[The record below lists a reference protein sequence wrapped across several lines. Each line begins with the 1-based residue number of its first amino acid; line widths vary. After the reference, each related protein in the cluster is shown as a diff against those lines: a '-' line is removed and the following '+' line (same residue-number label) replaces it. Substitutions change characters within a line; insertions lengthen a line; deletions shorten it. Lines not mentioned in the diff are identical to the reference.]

1 MKTILIV
8 DDDQAI
14 RRTLE
19 LHLTE
24 EGFSVLTAA
33 SGQDAVDKALELN
46 VDLMLLD
53 LRLPGLD
60 GFEVLKIIKERRPA
74 LPVVMVTAY
83 DDMATAIKA
92 IRFGAID
99 HLGKPVDLD
108 QLDGVIEK
116 IFEMRDLSLS
126 GVSFRDSLDPTFE
139 PNIMVGRSRVM
150 KEIYKT
156 IGAVADSRA
165 TVLVNGESGTGK
177 ELVARA
183 LHFNSQFRNRPFV
196 AVACAALA
204 PTILESELFGHE
216 KGAFT
221 GAYRTK
227 PGKFELA
234 QGGTLFLDEISE
246 ISPGIQVKL
255 LRFLQERE
263 FERVGGNDTIKA
275 DVRVIAATNK
285 DLSAL
290 VDSGEFRQDLYY
302 RLKVVSIDLPPLRE
316 RRDDILLLVKFLL
329 EKMHH
334 EMGKK
339 VEIVPQETLDQI
351 LEYTWPGNV
360 RELENSLRRAVLLS
374 PGNVLLPESLQ
385 LDGSAEGKNL
395 PLMIK
400 PLHWVERKHI
410 ENILIFTNHE
420 KKRAAKI
427 LGISRPTLD
436 RRLREYSLESPPS
449 AE

>member
-1 MKTILIV
+1 MKTILIA
-8 DDDQAI
+8 DDDLAI

-19 LHLTE
+19 LHLKE
-24 EGFSVLTAA
+24 EGFAVLSAA
-33 SGQDAVDKALELN
+33 DGQEAVDKAMEQD

-53 LRLPGLD
+53 LRLPELD
-60 GFEVLKIIKERRPA
+60 GFEVLQIIKERRPT

-83 DDMATAIKA
+83 DDMSTAIKA
-92 IRFGAID
+92 IRLGAID
-99 HLGKPVDLD
+99 HLGKPIDID
-108 QLDGVIEK
+108 QLDSVIEK
-116 IFEMRDLSLS
+116 IIEMSDLSQS
-126 GVSFRDSLDPTFE
+126 GVSFCDSLDPTFE
-139 PNIMVGRSRVM
+139 PNIMVGRTRAM
-150 KEIYKT
+150 KEIYKI

-165 TVLVNGESGTGK
+165 TVLIHGESGTGK

-183 LHFNSQFRNRPFV
+183 LHFNSQFKNRPFV
-196 AVACAALA
+196 AVACSALT

-246 ISPGIQVKL
+246 ISPEIQVKL
-255 LRFLQERE
+255 LRFLQEKE
-263 FERVGGNDTIKA
+263 FERVGGNETIKA
-275 DVRVIAATNK
+275 DVRIVTATNK

-290 VDSGEFRQDLYY
+290 VASGNFRQDLFY
-302 RLKVVSIDLPPLRE
+302 RLKVVTIDLPPLRK
-316 RRDDILLLVKFLL
+316 RRDDILLLVKFFL
-329 EKMHH
+329 EKMQH
-334 EMGKK
+334 EMGKT
-339 VEIVPQETLDQI
+339 VEVVPQETIDRILDH
-351 LEYTWPGNV
+351 TWPGNI

-385 LDGSAEGKNL
+385 LDGSEEGKNL
-395 PLMIK
+395 PLLIK
-400 PLHWVERKHI
+400 PLHWVEREHI
-410 ENILIFTNHE
+410 VNILAFCNHE

-436 RRLREYSLESPPS
+436 RRLREYDLKDSSQDE
-449 AE
+449 

>member
-1 MKTILIV
+1 MKTILTA
-8 DDDQAI
+8 DDEQAI

-24 EGFSVLTAA
+24 EGFAVLTAA
-33 SGQDAVDKALELN
+33 DGQEAVDKAVEQE

-53 LRLPGLD
+53 LRLPELD
-60 GFEVLKIIKERRPA
+60 GFEVLKIVKERRPS
-74 LPVVMVTAY
+74 LPVIMITAY

-92 IRFGAID
+92 IRLGAID

-108 QLDGVIEK
+108 QLDSVIEK
-116 IFEMRDLSLS
+116 IIEMSDLSRS
-126 GVSFRDSLDPTFE
+126 GVSFCDSSDMTFE
-139 PNIMVGRSRVM
+139 PNIMVGRSQAM
-150 KEIYKT
+150 KQVYKT

-165 TVLVNGESGTGK
+165 TVLIHGESGTGK

-183 LHFNSQFRNRPFV
+183 LHFNSQFKNRPYI
-196 AVACAALA
+196 AVACSALA

-216 KGAFT
+216 RGAFT

-246 ISPGIQVKL
+246 VSPDIQVKL

-263 FERVGGNDTIKA
+263 FERVGGNETIKA
-275 DVRVIAATNK
+275 DVRIVAASNK

-290 VDSGEFRQDLYY
+290 VANGNFREDLYY
-302 RLKVVSIDLPPLRE
+302 RLKVVTIDLPPLRE
-316 RRDDILLLVKFLL
+316 RKDDILLLVKYFL
-329 EKMHH
+329 EKMYQ
-334 EMGKK
+334 EMDKK
-339 VEIVPQETLDQI
+339 VEIVPQETIDRILD
-351 LEYTWPGNV
+351 YSWPGNI
-360 RELENSLRRAVLLS
+360 RELENALRRAVLLS
-374 PGNVLLPESLQ
+374 PGNVLLPETLQ
-385 LDGSAEGKNL
+385 LDGSKEGKKL

-400 PLHWVERKHI
+400 PLFWIEREHI
-410 ENILIFTNHE
+410 RNILAFCNHE

-436 RRLREYSLESPPS
+436 RRLREYDLDDMSQDG
-449 AE
+449 